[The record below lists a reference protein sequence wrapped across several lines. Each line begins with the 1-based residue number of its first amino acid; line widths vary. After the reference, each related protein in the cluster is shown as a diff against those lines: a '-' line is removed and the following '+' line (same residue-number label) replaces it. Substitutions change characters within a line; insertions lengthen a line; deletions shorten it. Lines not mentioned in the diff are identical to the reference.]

1 MGKNSTLKKVIKNA
15 SKKEPVKG
23 ITSEQE
29 RQAKRIYSD
38 LVTRQAEKELAKK
51 QEKEAEK
58 STNELSAKKAEIEK
72 ALEKSQERW
81 KKASKQFSDA
91 ETSLQDLAKRHCYD
105 PDTGKYSTTPLKTKL
120 IDAGCWPVS
129 TTGNNKGKPLGLTA
143 LAKSTD
149 KEEQILGRAFK
160 SLATAISRLNS
171 QPTKT
176 EHVSATV
183 PPTPASDPTPVIAKP
198 ATSTPAAPATSAAT
212 KPTPATP
219 AAAKPA
225 APATPTAKPAAVRP
239 VKSATTSEEL
249 VDDVYNGIDQLA
261 KVDQIKVI
269 EKIMDNSVLRAMVEK
284 LQAEEKLAAS
294 QKIRKVA

>member
-51 QEKEAEK
+51 QEKEAK
-58 STNELSAKKAEIEK
+58 KATDSLSAKKVEIEK
-72 ALEKSQERW
+72 AIEESQKDW

-198 ATSTPAAPATSAAT
+198 AAPATPTA
-212 KPTPATP
+212 KPA